1 MEKTITKPIHIE
13 LIGKGKL
20 NTAVEA
26 TLWELGLAGQELD
39 RPPELVA
46 EPTRLV
52 IYCTDQP
59 QDREPGLA
67 ETPAQ
72 CRLGSPEE
80 TAPFWYIRASKVG
93 DYHLALGPTVQL
105 PSQDFL
111 ACLGCLDRLV
121 ISQIGEIAVSGQA
134 APAEETSNLD
144 LMSYLVAQ
152 QVSRFIE
159 GQLPAVT
166 YPGQFLIFNTLKL
179 KRQLTAASRL
189 PWCQSC
195 LPAEV
200 FPWETFNLALLQR
213 D

>member
-20 NTAVEA
+20 NTAVET
-26 TLWELGLAGQELD
+26 TLWELGLAGQELN
-39 RPPELVA
+39 RPQELVSG
-46 EPTRLV
+46 PTRLV

-59 QDREPGLA
+59 QPEEPGLA
-67 ETPAQ
+67 EAPAH
-72 CRLGSPEE
+72 CRPGAPENTE
-80 TAPFWYIRASKVG
+80 PLWFIRASKVG

-105 PSQDFL
+105 PSEDYL
-111 ACLGCLDRLV
+111 ACLDCLDRLV
-121 ISQIGEIAVSGQA
+121 ISQIAETASSGQIT
-134 APAEETSNLD
+134 PAEETSNLD
-144 LMSYLVAQ
+144 LMGYLVAQ
-152 QVSRFIE
+152 QVSRFVE

-200 FPWETFNLALLQR
+200 FSWETFNLALLRR